1 MKEAQIEGEFKVST
15 FTRFKEVA
23 LLFLKL
29 GLTAWGGPAVSEAM
43 MHDEAVHRRKWLDD
57 QRFLDILGVTNL
69 IPGPNAVELSMHL
82 GLIYAGWPGFLSSGL
97 LFVIPGFVIAIF
109 LAWIYKTYGS
119 LPQVVG
125 VLYGIKPVV
134 IAIIIQAVMRLG
146 KRASRSVLLV
156 IVGLVALGLYLIG
169 VEEMFLLFGGALVVI
184 LVRSVRTLVG
194 KGITAL
200 LPVFSL
206 FRLSFPSF
214 DAIIQPFS
222 NITFFL
228 ACVKIGALLFGSGYV
243 LLAFAK
249 TEIVENLGW
258 ITNAQ
263 LIDAIAVGQ
272 AIPGPLTKSLAFI
285 GYLLG
290 GLPGAIASLGIYLPS
305 LLLVALISHIVI
317 LVRKTWWAAAFID
330 GVTVASLG
338 LMAGAAIDIGRA
350 ALVDIFSTILA
361 LASLL
366 LIFKYKVKTHWII
379 LGGGIMGIAYKLLI
393 G

>member
-1 MKEAQIEGEFKVST
+1 MSSEEPVPAS
-15 FTRFKEVA
+15 RFREVA

-29 GLTAWGGPAVSEAM
+29 GITAWGGPAVSEAM

-57 QRFLDILGVTNL
+57 QQFLDILGATNL

-97 LFVIPGFVIAIF
+97 FFVIPGFVIAIF

-119 LPQVVG
+119 LPQVGG

-146 KRASRSVLLV
+146 KRAARSALLV
-156 IVGLVALGLYLIG
+156 IVGLVALGLYLLG

-184 LVRSVRTLVG
+184 LFRSGRTLVG

-200 LPVFSL
+200 LPAFSL
-206 FRLSFPSF
+206 FRLFPPAF
-214 DAIIQPFS
+214 DAIVQPFS
-222 NITFFL
+222 NSTFFL
-228 ACVKIGALLFGSGYV
+228 TCMKIGALLFGSGYV

-249 TEIVENLGW
+249 TEFVENLGW

-272 AIPGPLTKSLAFI
+272 AVPGPLTKSLAFI

-290 GLPGAIASLGIYLPS
+290 GLPSAIASLGIYLPS
-305 LLLVALISHIVI
+305 LLLVALISRIVI
-317 LVRKTWWAAAFID
+317 LIRKTWWAAAFID

-338 LMAGAAIDIGRA
+338 LMAGAAIDIGRS
-350 ALVDIFSTILA
+350 ALVDVFSTILA

-379 LGGGIMGIAYKLLI
+379 LVGGMLGIAYKLLI
-393 G
+393 V